1 MDFFDFVGGLAF
13 ICLRVFDLA
22 PTRFELVFDLTR
34 RFDEVL
40 DLARFFAF
48 FMIFPIR
55 FNLVQIG
62 PQSSRWR
69 AVGMDFMTL
78 CRYRNVIPKIRQVI
92 RSVLP

>member
-1 MDFFDFVGGLAF
+1 
-13 ICLRVFDLA
+13 LRVFDLA

-62 PQSSRWR
+62 PQSCCWQ
-69 AVGMDFMTL
+69 AVGMDFLTL
-78 CRYRNVIPKIRQVI
+78 CRYPECD
-92 RSVLP
+92 S